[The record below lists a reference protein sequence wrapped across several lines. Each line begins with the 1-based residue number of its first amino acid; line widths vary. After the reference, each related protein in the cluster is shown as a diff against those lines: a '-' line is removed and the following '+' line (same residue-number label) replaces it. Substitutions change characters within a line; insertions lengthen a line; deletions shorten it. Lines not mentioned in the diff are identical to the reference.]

1 MARPIHADAEATR
14 GRILAAANRLFSDGG
29 IGSTSM
35 RKIAGEAGVSV
46 AMVHHYFGSKA
57 DLYRACVSGMY
68 LELNELRSELE
79 AAFAGAN
86 NVDEVLEI
94 AVRRT
99 YGFAREHRPVVQ
111 LLMRTVL
118 DTGALDPEHRE
129 KVQIPFLERGST
141 LLASLLGRSV
151 KDARLTLLSITYLIV
166 RFALNTREEQARIT
180 AAPGASQ
187 SDEDADPDSV
197 VEDHLVAAARA
208 LLWMEGSKKR
218 I

>member
-14 GRILAAANRLFSDGG
+14 RRILAAANRLFSDSG

-57 DLYRACVSGMY
+57 DLYRACVAGIY
-68 LELNELRSELE
+68 RELNELRSELE
-79 AAFAGAN
+79 ATFSGAN

-99 YGFAREHRPVVQ
+99 YRFAREHHSVVQ

-129 KVQIPFLERGST
+129 QVQIPFLERGSA
-141 LLASLLGRSV
+141 LLASLLGRPI
-151 KDARLTLLSITYLIV
+151 KDARLRLLSITYLVV

-180 AAPGASQ
+180 MAPAAGVAGSN
-187 SDEDADPDSV
+187 DEADPDSV

-208 LLWMEGSKKR
+208 LLWMDGSKQ
-218 I
+218 

>member
-14 GRILAAANRLFSDGG
+14 RRILAAANRLFSDGG

-35 RKIAGEAGVSV
+35 RMIAGEAGVSV

-57 DLYRACVSGMY
+57 DLYGACVSGIY
-68 LELNELRSELE
+68 AELNTLRGELE
-79 AAFAGAN
+79 AAFAGASD
-86 NVDEVLEI
+86 VDQVLET

-99 YGFAREHRPVVQ
+99 YRFAREHRSVVQ
-111 LLMRTVL
+111 LLMRNVL

-129 KVQIPFLERGST
+129 QVQIPFLERGSA
-141 LLASLLGRSV
+141 LLASLLGRPV
-151 KDARLTLLSITYLIV
+151 KDARLRLLSITYLVV

-180 AAPGASQ
+180 TGAGA
-187 SDEDADPDSV
+187 DEVDPDHV

-208 LLWMEGSKKR
+208 LLWM
-218 I
+218 